1 MNVEIEARLDFV
13 EMYRQ
18 MSGLRF
24 VETNLKPLVPIFAA
38 HNRVLA
44 KLRTWNH
51 DFQCTQQISASLAQD
66 FSSELDNQ
74 EAKLQA
80 LEQNVQF
87 LLSRT
92 ASVIQMVSTELQTP
106 DRVFFSLTKCRQPRK
121 ASDTISLKSQNTT
134 EDMSNHMLSDSA
146 AIRVITVM
154 TLFYLPSSFVSVSC
168 NCSTR
173 RSTRPVQTLEAI
185 TYERCQGFFGMG
197 FFSTADATLA
207 GWTVSPYLW
216 IYLIAALPLTALTV
230 WYWWWK
236 SRSNKRRATASVV

>member
-1 MNVEIEARLDFV
+1 MNVEIEARLDFI

-51 DFQCTQQISASLAQD
+51 DFQCMQKISASLAQD
-66 FSSELDNQ
+66 FSSQLDNH

-80 LEQNVQF
+80 LEHNVQF

-106 DRVFFSLTKCRQPRK
+106 DQIFCSLTKGLQPRK

-154 TLFYLPSSFVSVSC
+154 TLFYLPSSFVSVSYD
-168 NCSTR
+168 STR
-173 RSTRPVQTLEAI
+173 WSTRPVQTLEAMI
-185 TYERCQGFFGMG
+185 TYERCIGFLRHGILLNRRCHPGWVESFTLSLDLPDCGSPAH
-197 FFSTADATLA
+197 STYNMVL
-207 GWTVSPYLW
+207 
-216 IYLIAALPLTALTV
+216 
-230 WYWWWK
+230 
-236 SRSNKRRATASVV
+236 VVEVPP

>member
-1 MNVEIEARLDFV
+1 MNVEIEARLNFV

-18 MSGLRF
+18 VSGLRF

-38 HNRVLA
+38 HNRMLA

-51 DFQCTQQISASLAQD
+51 DFQCTQQISAPLAQD
-66 FSSELDNQ
+66 FSSQLDNH

-106 DRVFFSLTKCRQPRK
+106 DQVFCSLTKCRQPWK

-168 NCSTR
+168 DSTR
-173 RSTRPVQTLEAI
+173 WSTRPVQTLGAI
-185 TYERCQGFFGMG
+185 TYESVRVSSAWDSSQQQMPPWLGGQFRPISG
-197 FFSTADATLA
+197 ST
-207 GWTVSPYLW
+207 
-216 IYLIAALPLTALTV
+216 
-230 WYWWWK
+230 
-236 SRSNKRRATASVV
+236 

>member
-18 MSGLRF
+18 VSGLRF
-24 VETNLKPLVPIFAA
+24 IETNLKPLVPIFAA

-51 DFQCTQQISASLAQD
+51 DFQCMQQISEPLAKDFASQ
-66 FSSELDNQ
+66 LDNH

-92 ASVIQMVSTELQTP
+92 ASVIQMVSIELQIP
-106 DRVFFSLTKCRQPRK
+106 DEVFCPLTKSRQPWK

-168 NCSTR
+168 DPTR
-173 RSTRPVQTLEAI
+173 WNMGPAQTAEEI
-185 TYERCQGFFGMG
+185 TYEMC
-197 FFSTADATLA
+197 
-207 GWTVSPYLW
+207 
-216 IYLIAALPLTALTV
+216 
-230 WYWWWK
+230 
-236 SRSNKRRATASVV
+236 